1 MTISFFN
8 VYFSGLILVA
18 VRIGWIMY
26 SRLDVYDWHYYKLEI
41 WIKYIFYQ
49 IFWPFLLL
57 NPKRLISGKG
67 YFKHEFA
74 GINIDLAEQDRELD
88 RLWSNPPPCS
98 DILQYSASNYM
109 YSDTSEAMFY
119 FSAQDIERVLKEK
132 ISNAPARAHD
142 DEAIFKWVRQHNS
155 NEPFSVPPSVWSKR
169 FNYVVE
175 TLIDEGLGEAVCPE
189 CQSRFLM
196 SQLVIEA
203 EWGRPGWN
211 FKKVFCPNKH
221 RLAMIDYVH
230 LNISPKD
237 PESAEVESQ
246 QDSFLP
252 PPN

>member
-119 FSAQDIERVLKEK
+119 FSAQDIERVLKRSVTPLLELMMMRRS
-132 ISNAPARAHD
+132 SNGCASTIAM
-142 DEAIFKWVRQHNS
+142 S
-155 NEPFSVPPSVWSKR
+155 PFQCHHLFGV
-169 FNYVVE
+169 NG
-175 TLIDEGLGEAVCPE
+175 LI
-189 CQSRFLM
+189 M
-196 SQLVIEA
+196 SL
-203 EWGRPGWN
+203 
-211 FKKVFCPNKH
+211 KH
-221 RLAMIDYVH
+221 
-230 LNISPKD
+230 
-237 PESAEVESQ
+237 
-246 QDSFLP
+246 
-252 PPN
+252 